1 MIYYPQYCPY
11 FHKKCY
17 FKQNKVNHS
26 SCNQGKNLKDTI
38 KKIRLLRQTL
48 ENVFHAKLTLHDHIG
63 IFTLPDGTQLL
74 PEINIH
80 ASPCCAFWYSSRERC
95 SEHCNYGATRRAAE
109 EQKPFVSSCFCGV
122 TELVMPLYSGNIHA
136 ATIFAGM
143 FRQKNF
149 DLSSFPLRYRKL
161 YLQMPEWNEFVQQN
175 LESLLYSAGYSM
187 LMLAENLQKMDKS
200 EAGRTGEIKKFFRTR
215 YAENTGVADLAEM
228 LGLSESR
235 TVHLL
240 QSEFQKGFS
249 QLLTEERMKHVDQ
262 LLSESNLPL
271 RIIAEMSGF
280 RNEYYLS
287 TVYKKYHGI
296 SPGKKR
302 KMMKDEH

>member
-1 MIYYPQYCPY
+1 
-11 FHKKCY
+11 
-17 FKQNKVNHS
+17 
-26 SCNQGKNLKDTI
+26 
-38 KKIRLLRQTL
+38 
-48 ENVFHAKLTLHDHIG
+48 
-63 IFTLPDGTQLL
+63 
-74 PEINIH
+74 
-80 ASPCCAFWYSSRERC
+80 
-95 SEHCNYGATRRAAE
+95 
-109 EQKPFVSSCFCGV
+109 
-122 TELVMPLYSGNIHA
+122 
-136 ATIFAGM
+136 M

-271 RIIAEMSGF
+271 RKIAEMSGF